1 MKTTTFSFNKI
12 YFIESINS
20 NIEEDKDLAIGK
32 PLMDVLQK
40 QIDSLKQK
48 DNKYQDLSGEL
59 IEINGLNEWN
69 EAFGKIEQ
77 ECKNGTFPIIHFICH
92 GYYKKETNSSFMW
105 LADTNKPT
113 FGYIP
118 LQWSDVTYT
127 LERINIACHNNLMV
141 TMCVCYGFYA
151 LKNIFDQ
158 QHRIPYW
165 CLLSKP
171 NPVSLDEGINMIY
184 FYISL
189 IQNHSL
195 NDALEKLHEVSYN
208 DTTEETEKLKFV
220 FADYWYTWL
229 IHKELTRREDIKC
242 LEEIARNVYQG
253 DILLQ
258 YMYKWEDFLQLY
270 IKIYKE
276 DIRRIYEDLVYK
288 KFMFDLYPEERER
301 FDIPKTYE
309 ELMKD

>member
-1 MKTTTFSFNKI
+1 MQTTEQSKTLAKNYNAVK
-12 YFIESINS
+12 E
-20 NIEEDKDLAIGK
+20 NIKKACEQAGRLQEEVTLLAVSKTK
-32 PLMDVLQK
+32 PVDMLMDVYHAGARDFGENKVQELVDKIPQLPSDIRWHLIGHLQRNK
-40 QIDSLKQK
+40 VKYIVDKVYLIHSVDSLRLAEEISREAVKKQVEV
-48 DNKYQDLSGEL
+48 NIL
-59 IEINGLNEWN
+59 IEVNVAQE
-69 EAFGKIEQ
+69 ESKFG
-77 ECKNGTFPIIHFICH
+77 T
-92 GYYKKETNSSFMW
+92 
-105 LADTNKPT
+105 
-113 FGYIP
+113 
-118 LQWSDVTYT
+118 
-127 LERINIACHNNLMV
+127 
-141 TMCVCYGFYA
+141 
-151 LKNIFDQ
+151 
-158 QHRIPYW
+158 
-165 CLLSKP
+165 
-171 NPVSLDEGINMIY
+171 
-184 FYISL
+184 
-189 IQNHSL
+189 
-195 NDALEKLHEVSYN
+195 
-208 DTTEETEKLKFV
+208 TTEETEKLKFV